1 MPPPPMLRR
10 LVPTVRLALA
20 LASGLAAAAA
30 GAVAQ
35 QPAAAPKPASSAR
48 PAASLPA
55 RLADSTFWRLVTE
68 LSEPNGYFR
77 SDNLVSNEVTFQY
90 VIPTLQQTLGTG
102 RGAYLGVGPD
112 QNFTYIVALR
122 PQIAFIVDIRR
133 GAMLQHLYYKALVE
147 LSKDRADFLSKLFS
161 RPRPAKLAPTASVD
175 ALLAAFE
182 RVAPDSALLRATLA
196 AVRERLVT
204 LHGFVLDEDD
214 LRGIEYVHTAFYDA
228 GPDLTYSY
236 PGSMGMGGRYG
247 RRMPT
252 YGELIVQTDS
262 MGTARGYLASEEN
275 FRILRELQRNNLVI
289 PVVGDFA
296 GPKAL
301 RAVGGYLRDHGTTVR
316 AFYLS
321 NVEQYL
327 FRQDDDWRRF
337 FANAATLPVDSTSV
351 FIRAVFNGMGYMYP
365 NRNPTMRSVTVYS
378 PIIET
383 IRAVADGRIV
393 SYYDVIQLSR

>member
-1 MPPPPMLRR
+1 ML
-10 LVPTVRLALA
+10 TTRLALTA
-20 LASGLAAAAA
+20 LLALAAAPGLPASPSTAA
-30 GAVAQ
+30 AQ
-35 QPAAAPKPASSAR
+35 ATAAAPKPAATT
-48 PAASLPA
+48 ATLPT

-77 SDNLVSNEVTFQY
+77 SDNLVSNEVTAQY
-90 VIPTLQQTLGTG
+90 VIPALQRELGAG

-112 QNFTYIVALR
+112 QNFTYMVALR

-133 GAMLQHLYYKALVE
+133 GAMLQHLYYKALLE
-147 LSKDRADFLSKLFS
+147 LSADRADFLSKLLS
-161 RPRPAKLAPTASVD
+161 RPRPPKLVATASAD
-175 ALLAAFE
+175 SLLAAFE
-182 RVAPDSALLRATLA
+182 RVAPDSALLRTTLA
-196 AVRERLVT
+196 AVRDRLT
-204 LHGFVLDEDD
+204 QQHGFALDDDD

-236 PGSMGMGGRYG
+236 PGSMGRRGRYG

-252 YGELIVQTDS
+252 YGELMVQTDS
-262 MGTARGYLASEEN
+262 AGTARGYLANEEN
-275 FRILRELQRNNLVI
+275 FRVLRELQRNNLVV

-296 GPKAL
+296 GPTAL
-301 RAVGGYLRDHGTTVR
+301 RAVGGYLREHGTTVR

-351 FIRAVFNGMGYMYP
+351 FIRAVFNGMGASYP
-365 NRNPTMRSVTVYS
+365 SGNPTMRSVTLRS
-378 PIIET
+378 SIAAT
-383 IRAVADGRIV
+383 LRAVYDGRIV
-393 SYYDVIQLSR
+393 SYYDVIQISR

>member
-1 MPPPPMLRR
+1 MPMTSAVRR
-10 LVPTVRLALA
+10 LTWVLVALA
-20 LASGLAAAAA
+20 TAPALPGRATTAGAQAATAAPRAATAAA
-30 GAVAQ
+30 
-35 QPAAAPKPASSAR
+35 
-48 PAASLPA
+48 LPS

-90 VIPTLQQTLGTG
+90 VIPTLQRMLGG
-102 RGAYLGVGPD
+102 GGGAYLGVGPD
-112 QNFTYIVALR
+112 QNFTYMVALR

-133 GAMLQHLYYKALVE
+133 GAMLQHLYYKALIE
-147 LSKDRADFLSKLFS
+147 MSADRAEFLSRLFS
-161 RPRPAKLAPTASVD
+161 RPRPARLAASASAD
-175 ALLAAFE
+175 SLLAAFE
-182 RVAPDSALLRATLA
+182 RAAPDSALQRATLA
-196 AVRERLVT
+196 AVRERLT
-204 LHGFVLDEDD
+204 KLHGFALDEDD
-214 LRGIEYVHTAFYDA
+214 LRGIEYVHGAFFEG

-236 PGSMGMGGRYG
+236 PGGTGMGGRYG

-252 YGELIVQTDS
+252 YGELMVQTDS
-262 MGTARGYLASEEN
+262 TGTARGYLASEES
-275 FRILRELQRNNLVI
+275 FRVLRELQRNNLVV

-301 RAVGGYLRDHGTTVR
+301 RAVGAYLRDHGTTVR

-351 FIRAVFNGMGYMYP
+351 FIRAVFNGIGYAYP
-365 NRNPTMRSVTVYS
+365 NRNPTMRSVTLHS
-378 PIIET
+378 PIAAT
-383 IRAVADGRIV
+383 LRAVYEGRIL
-393 SYYDVIQLSR
+393 SYYDVIQISQ

>member
-1 MPPPPMLRR
+1 MLTTRCR
-10 LVPTVRLALA
+10 LTVAAL
-20 LASGLAAAAA
+20 LTLAATTAAA
-30 GAVAQ
+30 QA
-35 QPAAAPKPASSAR
+35 PATAPKPAAV
-48 PAASLPA
+48 AASTLPA

-112 QNFTYIVALR
+112 QNFTYMVALR

-133 GAMLQHLYYKALVE
+133 GAMLQHLYYKALIE
-147 LSKDRADFLSKLFS
+147 LSNDRADFLSKLFS
-161 RPRPAKLAPTASVD
+161 RPRPAKLAATASAD
-175 ALLAAFE
+175 SLFAAFA
-182 RVAPDSALLRATLA
+182 RVAPDSALLRATFA
-196 AVRERLVT
+196 AVRDRLVKQ
-204 LHGFVLDEDD
+204 HGFALDEDD
-214 LRGIEYVHTAFYDA
+214 LRGMEYVHTAFYDA

-236 PGSMGMGGRYG
+236 PGSMGMSGRYG

-252 YGELIVQTDS
+252 YGELMVQTDS
-262 MGTARGYLASEEN
+262 AGTARGYLASEAN
-275 FRILRELQRNNLVI
+275 FRVLRDLQRNNLVV

-301 RAVGGYLRDHGTTVR
+301 RAVGSYLREHGTTVR

-337 FANAATLPVDSTSV
+337 FANAATLPVDSSSV
-351 FIRAVFNGMGYMYP
+351 FIRAIFNGVGYAYP
-365 NRNPTMRSVTVYS
+365 NANPTMRSVTLRS
-378 PIIET
+378 PIAAT
-383 IRAVADGRIV
+383 IRAVYEGKIV
-393 SYYDVIQLSR
+393 SYYDVIQISQ